1 MKTYRIGTVL
11 IVAIALVIIPGQK
24 SFAARK
30 RQPAQQQQSQTN
42 ARPNPNDPGGH
53 SAKGFEF
60 AKKKEYDKA
69 IAEFTEAINADPKDA
84 MNYFNRATAYRG
96 AGKMDEARAD
106 FSKAIEMAPNNASAY
121 VGRGEVLLQQKQWDG
136 AQADF
141 EKALQIAP
149 VPPCFGKWKTLFGP
163 HETSSF
169 SNTRLCSTRERS
181 VTATRSPT
189 QLCCICSAG

>member
-1 MKTYRIGTVL
+1 MNTYRIGTVL

-96 AGKMDEARAD
+96 AGKMDEARAEFD
-106 FSKAIEMAPNNASAY
+106 SKETLQRFAPPHP
-121 VGRGEVLLQQKQWDG
+121 GPLPEGEG
-136 AQADF
+136 
-141 EKALQIAP
+141 E
-149 VPPCFGKWKTLFGP
+149 
-163 HETSSF
+163 
-169 SNTRLCSTRERS
+169 TRERAPS
-181 VTATRSPT
+181 LAPETA
-189 QLCCICSAG
+189 L

>member
-11 IVAIALVIIPGQK
+11 VVAIALVIIPGQK

-30 RQPAQQQQSQTN
+30 RQPAQQQSQTN
-42 ARPNPNDPGGH
+42 AQPNPNDPGGH

-121 VGRGEVLLQQKQWDG
+121 VG
-136 AQADF
+136 
-141 EKALQIAP
+141 
-149 VPPCFGKWKTLFGP
+149 
-163 HETSSF
+163 
-169 SNTRLCSTRERS
+169 
-181 VTATRSPT
+181 
-189 QLCCICSAG
+189 